1 MNRGP
6 HQLDYVRGTRLD
18 TTIGRTPPSP
28 GRQAI
33 LLASLTLGA
42 LLLAMQLWLLTVALE
57 IYLGGTDDSGIW
69 VLAGLSGLVFIGG
82 MLVLRMLSRRARLR
96 W

>member
-1 MNRGP
+1 MKREP
-6 HQLDYVRGTRLD
+6 RPVDYLADQRPDYST
-18 TTIGRTPPSP
+18 GRTPPPP

-33 LLASLTLGA
+33 LLASLTVGA

-57 IYLGGTDDSGIW
+57 LYLGGDDDSGIW
-69 VLAGLSGLVFIGG
+69 VLAGFSGLIVLGG
-82 MLVLRMLSRRARLR
+82 AFVLRMLARRARLR

>member
-1 MNRGP
+1 VNREP
-6 HQLDYVRGTRLD
+6 RPLDYVRGQRLD
-18 TTIGRTPPSP
+18 TSVGRTPPSP

-33 LLASLTLGA
+33 LLASLTIGA

-69 VLAGLSGLVFIGG
+69 VLAGFSGLVFIGG
-82 MLVLRMLSRRARLR
+82 MLVLRALSRRARLR

>member
-1 MNRGP
+1 VNREP
-6 HQLDYVRGTRLD
+6 RSLDYVRSQRLD
-18 TTIGRTPPSP
+18 TSVGRTPPSP

-33 LLASLTLGA
+33 LLASLAIGA

-69 VLAGLSGLVFIGG
+69 VLAGFSGLVFIGG
-82 MLVLRMLSRRARLR
+82 MLVLRALSRRARLR

>member
-1 MNRGP
+1 V
-6 HQLDYVRGTRLD
+6 DYVREARTD
-18 TTIGRTPPSP
+18 VSVGRTPPAP
-28 GRQAI
+28 GRQAM
-33 LLASLTLGA
+33 LLAALVIGA

-69 VLAGLSGLVFIGG
+69 VLAGFSGLVFFGG
-82 MLVLRMLSRRARLR
+82 LLVLRTLARRARLQ